1 MREGTGKRAAVSR
14 EQQRRA
20 QEGHAPFF
28 GRVARV
34 SCHAADAQEG
44 MASGQAG
51 FEVTEQRGKH
61 VMTMHD
67 HSQHGSH
74 RSEDAA
80 QGSFFASRGFL
91 VLLAFLAMALVLLF
105 SEHRAHF
112 LGVLP
117 FLFILACPLL
127 HMFMHG
133 GHGSHGGDTGERS

>member
-1 MREGTGKRAAVSR
+1 
-14 EQQRRA
+14 
-20 QEGHAPFF
+20 
-28 GRVARV
+28 
-34 SCHAADAQEG
+34 
-44 MASGQAG
+44 
-51 FEVTEQRGKH
+51 
-61 VMTMHD
+61 MTMHD

-74 RSEDAA
+74 GNRGATP
-80 QGSFFASRGFL
+80 GSFFASRGFF

-133 GHGSHGGDTGERS
+133 GHGSHGSDDRGERS